1 MKVTNS
7 PILVCIDT
15 NFFNQK
21 MFDFSGI
28 SFQSL
33 IKIIK
38 EKSIKLIMVDVV
50 ENEIKQQIKKKIEVA
65 NKELSTVLNTPNC
78 RFIKNE
84 VKYLFKDH
92 ISKSLE
98 GFDTFLKETDAMP
111 VSSSSVHAEEIL
123 TLYFNTSPPFGH
135 KEIKKHE
142 FPDAYI
148 CLSLKDFAQKNKERI
163 YLVSEDKGI
172 KKFCESNNQ
181 YLQQI
186 KTLDELLDFV
196 NKRQE
201 NYQIVID
208 YINEN
213 LDKIKSEISDKVT
226 DQSYMLISDHADSNI
241 DEISAKQVDIEEINI
256 IYLDECTAEINII
269 FKVNLLIDF
278 SYAPDEAIFY
288 DSEDKRYYYMDHT
301 QSSFE
306 IDKTIPVYLDLDIE
320 DTKNIDILDIKVE
333 GIEDTIEYY
342 EHYDY

>member
-21 MFDFSGI
+21 MFDFSSI

-38 EKSIKLIMVDVV
+38 EKSIKLIMVDIV
-50 ENEIKQQIKKKIEVA
+50 EHEIREQIRKKIEVA

-92 ISKSLE
+92 ISKILE
-98 GFDTFLKETDAMP
+98 GFDDFLKETDAVS
-111 VSSSSVHAEEIL
+111 VSSSDVHAKEIL
-123 TLYFNTSPPFGH
+123 TLYFNTTPPFGH

-148 CLSLKDFAQKNKERI
+148 CLSLKDYSQKNKERI
-163 YLVSEDKGI
+163 YLVSKDKGI
-172 KKFCESNNQ
+172 KQFCESNNQ
-181 YLQQI
+181 FLQQI
-186 KTLDELLDFV
+186 KTLDELLDLV

-201 NYQIVID
+201 NYQFVVD
-208 YINEN
+208 YINKN
-213 LDKIKSEISDKVT
+213 LDKIKSEISDKVM
-226 DQSYMLISDHADSNI
+226 DQSYILISDHADSDI
-241 DEISAKQVDIEEINI
+241 DEVSARQVEIEEINI
-256 IYLDECTAEINII
+256 IYLDESTAEINIT
-269 FKVNLLIDF
+269 FKVNLLVEF
-278 SYAPDEAIFY
+278 SYAPDEATFY

-306 IDKTIPVYLDLDIE
+306 IDKTIPVYLELDLE
-320 DTKNIDILDIKVE
+320 DNDNIDIININVE
-333 GIEDTIEYY
+333 EIEDTIEYY
-342 EHYDY
+342 EPYDY